1 MTTTTPKTF
10 TIELTH
16 HELFDVAEQVDK
28 KWRDIDPDRSPERQ
42 LELYELKERLWS
54 AYWAAIDALE
64 KSR

>member
-28 KWRDIDPDRSPERQ
+28 KWRDIDPDRSP
-42 LELYELKERLWS
+42 
-54 AYWAAIDALE
+54 
-64 KSR
+64 